1 MSEEL
6 DKETP
11 DSEDKAREMERM
23 LESREKLD
31 AMFQDKFTKVI
42 TVMFTDLKG
51 STALA
56 DKQGDI
62 VSRLLVKHY
71 QDIIVPAIREHHGV
85 FVKSIGDGTLSY
97 FENAQDALRAAV
109 QLQRGIDAYILENKP
124 KTPIL
129 ARAGMHTGRCIV
141 EKNDIFGDVVNTA
154 SRFESTA
161 DPGGIALSED
171 TLQALVDRSETY
183 IRYAKTTTLKGK
195 AEPFKVYKAFWN
207 PDEAATEQLRDKV
220 LSAPAAPAEQGPA
233 SGKKLVI
240 AAVAIGLLLLL
251 LLGGSGLMKLMR
263 PAAEKRTVQ
272 DVSEQ
277 AQPRETP
284 RR

>member
-1 MSEEL
+1 MSDDMEREQ
-6 DKETP
+6 K
-11 DSEDKAREMERM
+11 SAEDKAREMEEM
-23 LESREKLD
+23 LESRAKMD
-31 AMFQDKFTKVI
+31 AAFQDKFTKVI

-71 QDIIVPAIREHHGV
+71 QDIIIPAIKEHHGI

-97 FENAQDALRAAV
+97 FDNAQDALRAAV
-109 QLQRGIDAYILENKP
+109 QLQRGIDAYILEHKQ

-141 EKNDIFGDVVNTA
+141 EKSDIFGDVVNTA
-154 SRFESTA
+154 SRFEGAA

-171 TLQALVDRSETY
+171 TLNALSNRNETY
-183 IRYAKTTTLKGK
+183 IKYVKTTTLKGK

-207 PDEAATEQLRDKV
+207 PDEAATVQLKDKTD
-220 LSAPAAPAEQGPA
+220 SGPAAEKQKAA
-233 SGKKLVI
+233 SSRKLVI
-240 AAVAIGLLLLL
+240 AVVIGILLLLAL
-251 LLGGSGLMKLMR
+251 LAGGKLMNILQ
-263 PAAEKRTVQ
+263 PSEEKRTIE
-272 DVSEQ
+272 DVSP
-277 AQPRETP
+277 AARQPAR
-284 RR
+284 